1 MSPTRDE
8 RPDLA
13 NALELRLL
21 DAMKHVGFVVQRAE
35 GGQGEQPDFILRGQ
49 DGTVFVGVL
58 KVSKEPRS
66 AVLEGQLA
74 SALLTSRH
82 LAGLFGGLPLA
93 IVAAPALSRTL
104 TDQLRTYAERFGENQ
119 SFGLYDGRGK
129 VELHAPGL
137 PPILT
142 PAPLAQPSRLESLEQ
157 SRRAMDL
164 FSDLN
169 QCLLKV
175 VLAQHLP
182 ETLIHA
188 ERGEIKGPTDLARLA
203 SVSPATAHRLLERL
217 DADGFLASQSRAI
230 ELQRID
236 VLLERWSASMTLRP
250 QRAWRARFL
259 LPAREPEARL
269 DEALCKDRIGTPG
282 FRYCRALFGA
292 CKRLGYGHVSENLQH
307 LYLASG
313 PVFEDLGLRLAGEGE
328 TADVALIEAR
338 WRRSVFGS
346 AVRQDGMLVTD
357 IVQCW
362 LDTVDHPARGPEQAS
377 LIWDRVFVPCLG
389 VERRSA

>member
-1 MSPTRDE
+1 
-8 RPDLA
+8 
-13 NALELRLL
+13 
-21 DAMKHVGFVVQRAE
+21 
-35 GGQGEQPDFILRGQ
+35 
-49 DGTVFVGVL
+49 
-58 KVSKEPRS
+58 
-66 AVLEGQLA
+66 
-74 SALLTSRH
+74 
-82 LAGLFGGLPLA
+82 
-93 IVAAPALSRTL
+93 
-104 TDQLRTYAERFGENQ
+104 
-119 SFGLYDGRGK
+119 
-129 VELHAPGL
+129 
-137 PPILT
+137 
-142 PAPLAQPSRLESLEQ
+142 
-157 SRRAMDL
+157 
-164 FSDLN
+164 
-169 QCLLKV
+169 
-175 VLAQHLP
+175 
-182 ETLIHA
+182 
-188 ERGEIKGPTDLARLA
+188 
-203 SVSPATAHRLLERL
+203 
-217 DADGFLASQSRAI
+217 
-230 ELQRID
+230 
-236 VLLERWSASMTLRP
+236 MTLRP